1 MEDLEPGEELVA
13 AFARWAAQE
22 RARSAATDRARQ
34 RSLGEQALSTAT
46 WTGILVDLA
55 ERGAG
60 VTLSVGGHRCTGW
73 IVGVGRDFCVVE
85 QAGRRRP
92 ALIPLAPISYVSA
105 DQPGRAIPTGDR
117 PAGMELSMAAALAAL
132 AEERVPVALRA
143 GAEQVEGKVI
153 GVGEDVVTLRADAPA
168 GRLVH
173 VPLAAVT
180 FCEVR

>member
-1 MEDLEPGEELVA
+1 VEGREPGEELVA
-13 AFARWAAQE
+13 AFARWAAQD

-34 RSLGEQALSTAT
+34 RSLGDQALSTAT

-60 VTLSVGGHRCTGW
+60 VTVSLGGNRCTGW

-85 QAGRRRP
+85 QAVRRRP
-92 ALIPLAPISYVSA
+92 ALIPLSAISYVSA
-105 DQPGRAIPTGDR
+105 DQPGGAMPSGDR
-117 PAGMELSMAAALAAL
+117 PTGLDLSMAAALAAL
-132 AEERVPVALRA
+132 AEERVPVALRV
-143 GAEQVEGKVI
+143 GGDEVEGEVI
-153 GVGEDVVTLRADAPA
+153 GVGEDVVTLRANAPA